1 MPPYFH
7 HERLVVYQRSIEFV
21 AWAEDVVQ
29 EVSAKASAK
38 DHLRRASG
46 SVPQNIAEGNAKR
59 SAKEQ
64 RRFIDIAN
72 GSALECAACLD
83 VLGAKELL
91 ARDTRDA
98 GKDQL
103 QAIVRMLYGLRRA
116 KTDRVAEEAAGYGA
130 HRFDHETL
138 EAYQKAMDAV
148 AWLDQFCRA
157 RALDGETSEILDRTS
172 TSTALNIAE
181 GNAKFRVLD
190 RCKFLDASVSACLR
204 CAGRLDVL
212 VARKTAETGDIDP
225 GKEILSSTLSLLLG
239 LRTRLLGE
247 PPDWEDE
254 DRGVGEYDK
263 EKDND

>member
-1 MPPYFH
+1 MPSYFH
-7 HERLVVYQRSIEFV
+7 HERLVVYQRSIAFV
-21 AWAEDVVQ
+21 AWTEDVIQ
-29 EVSAKASAK
+29 EVSARASAK

-59 SAKEQ
+59 TAKEQ

-91 ARDTRDA
+91 AESARDA

-103 QAIVRMLYGLRRA
+103 QTVVRMLYGLRRA
-116 KTDRVAEEAAGYGA
+116 KTDRVADEAAGYGTY
-130 HRFDHETL
+130 RFDHEKL
-138 EAYQKAMDAV
+138 EAYQRAMDAV
-148 AWLDQFCRA
+148 VWLDRFCRA
-157 RALDGETSEILDRTS
+157 RALDSQTSEILDRTS

-181 GNAKFRVLD
+181 GNARFRVLD

-212 VARKTAETGDIDP
+212 VARKMAEAEEVDP
-225 GKEILSSTLSLLLG
+225 GKEVLSSTLSLLLG
-239 LRTRLLGE
+239 LRTRLLSE
-247 PPDWEDE
+247 TPDWEDE
-254 DRGVGEYDK
+254 DGGVGE
-263 EKDND
+263 